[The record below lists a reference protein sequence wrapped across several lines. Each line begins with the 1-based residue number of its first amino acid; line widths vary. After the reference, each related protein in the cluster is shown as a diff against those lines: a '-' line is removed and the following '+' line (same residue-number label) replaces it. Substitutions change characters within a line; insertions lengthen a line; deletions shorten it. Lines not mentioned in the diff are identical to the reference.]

1 MSNWALLNQCRNRY
15 GLYASR
21 PEDGFNGLF
30 FLMVDGKSVKALASD
45 GHGWKHISVSYMER
59 DYPPSWTVMC
69 KVKDLFWEPE
79 DWVVQYHP
87 AKSEYISKHP
97 GCLHL
102 WQPLNEKLPTPPS
115 IMVGFKE
122 LNPTQ

>member
-1 MSNWALLNQCRNRY
+1 
-15 GLYASR
+15 
-21 PEDGFNGLF
+21 
-30 FLMVDGKSVKALASD
+30 
-45 GHGWKHISVSYMER
+45 
-59 DYPPSWTVMC
+59 MC

-87 AKSEYISKHP
+87 AKSEYISNHP